1 LPSDISEQPS
11 GCSVP
16 VSPSSFIVISSG
28 AIREYEIDIENPAT
42 SGGWLDENR
51 WPVLSSRFAQGCAR
65 TEKSVIIA
73 GGLIFGEDYGEAL
86 SSTEVLDIATRQVEI
101 VVNLATPRSFF
112 QLASVTT
119 DGITRIFALGGSI
132 NMMSGSTT
140 SSVEEWDED
149 GKNWKPAADLEEA
162 RSDFAAINVPLSL
175 VCPVA

>member
-1 LPSDISEQPS
+1 MPSDISEHYY
-11 GCSVP
+11 GCAVP

-51 WPVLSSRFAQGCAR
+51 WPVLSSRTNQACGR

-73 GGLIFGEDYGEAL
+73 GGIANDAGL
-86 SSTEVLDIATRQVEI
+86 SSTKVLDIATRQVEI
-101 VVNLATPRSFF
+101 VGNLATPRNSFH
-112 QLASVTT
+112 LATVTT
-119 DGITRIFALGGSI
+119 DGITRLFALG
-132 NMMSGSTT
+132 SGGGAIPN
-140 SSVEEWDED
+140 VEEWDED

-162 RSDFAAINVPLSL
+162 RFYLRAISVPLSL

>member
-1 LPSDISEQPS
+1 MPSDISEHFTS
-11 GCSVP
+11 CSVS
-16 VSPSSFIVISSG
+16 VSATSFIVINSG
-28 AIREYEIDIENPAT
+28 AIREYEIDIENPTA
-42 SGGWLDENR
+42 SGGWLDANR
-51 WPVLSSRFAQGCAR
+51 WPVLSSRRFKQGCAR

-73 GGLIFGEDYGEAL
+73 GGQSNGAVAHNGA
-86 SSTEVLDIATRQVEI
+86 EVLDIATRQVEI
-101 VVNLATPRSFF
+101 VVNLATPRTYF

-119 DGITRIFALGGSI
+119 DGITRIFALGGYD
-132 NMMSGSTT
+132 GSRL

>member
-1 LPSDISEQPS
+1 MPSDISEHFS
-11 GCSVP
+11 SCSVP
-16 VSPSSFIVISSG
+16 VSASSFIVINSG

-51 WPVLSSRFAQGCAR
+51 WSVLSSRILQGCAR

-73 GGLIFGEDYGEAL
+73 GGYNNGYL

-101 VVNLATPRSFF
+101 VVNLATPRTYF

-162 RSDFAAINVPLSL
+162 KNELAAIAVPLSL